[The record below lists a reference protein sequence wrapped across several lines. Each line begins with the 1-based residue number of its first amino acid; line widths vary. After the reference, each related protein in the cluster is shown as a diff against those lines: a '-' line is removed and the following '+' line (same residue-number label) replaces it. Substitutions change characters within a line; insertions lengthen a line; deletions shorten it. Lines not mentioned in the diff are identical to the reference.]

1 MQCPSLL
8 ARALGLE
15 GSQRGELP
23 PPSRDGKGGAPGG
36 PGGLRRGQTVC
47 GLRSSL
53 QDRSQDQVRSFA
65 TSLAQVRPSNAS
77 RVSSPRPSLCARTS
91 LTASQRPR
99 PARPRWCRWSQ
110 VRPAHRGWG
119 PQSSPFPEGPQ
130 GRGGGG
136 AGIPQPG
143 WVVRHKG
150 CVSLRAPPPRK
161 ATLQAPTR
169 AWGSMDNCPGPAI
182 SLGGHRV
189 SLEESGRAGSRAW
202 RLGQP
207 GRALG
212 RGGAGSD
219 TCPPPAEYPFN
230 QSPMVTRSC
239 ASSCIATDPDSIGV
253 AHPVYCCF
261 RDLCNS
267 MQVTRLGATLL
278 GLP

>member
-150 CVSLRAPPPRK
+150 CVSLRAPPPPQGY
-161 ATLQAPTR
+161 AA
-169 AWGSMDNCPGPAI
+169 GPNKG
-182 SLGGHRV
+182 LGEH
-189 SLEESGRAGSRAW
+189 
-202 RLGQP
+202 GQLP
-207 GRALG
+207 
-212 RGGAGSD
+212 
-219 TCPPPAEYPFN
+219 
-230 QSPMVTRSC
+230 RS
-239 ASSCIATDPDSIGV
+239 S
-253 AHPVYCCF
+253 H
-261 RDLCNS
+261 
-267 MQVTRLGATLL
+267 
-278 GLP
+278 